1 MPTTEITDALELP
14 CEIASLV
21 EPRRSYLL
29 PRFLRPPPPAEPVT
43 DPNEIRRLYS
53 RYRPQILFWSTVG
66 YGTFYFVRKNLSI
79 AMPVMQR
86 QLGLSKSS
94 LGLILT
100 LHGLIYGGSKFAS
113 GFAADRANARVF
125 MATALL
131 VSAAINVCFGW
142 SASLVSFGLLWMLNG
157 FFQGMGYP
165 PCARLLTH
173 WFAPKELASKMSLWN
188 ASHSLGGGAIVVLCD
203 YLVQRFD
210 SWRICFFVPAGI
222 ALGMSALLYAF
233 LRDTPESVG
242 LPEIEGTHVPG
253 GDTAGD
259 SPEQFKEFLWNRV
272 FSNRY
277 IWLVSAANFFVY
289 TIRFA
294 VFDWG
299 PTLLKEAKGIELVGA
314 GWMVAGFEVAG
325 LAGMITTGFLTDRC
339 FGGRGVPL
347 SLASM
352 LLCALS
358 VYLFWIAPGQMVW
371 LNTALLMSAG
381 FFIYGPQALV
391 AVVVAN
397 LATKR
402 AAATAVGLTSI
413 FGYASTTLSGWGIGL
428 LVEHYGW
435 GPAFGCIIVAALI
448 GAVLFAAALPA
459 KAHGYD
465 DFRSGNR
472 AATTITCPPGA
483 TKTN

>member
-1 MPTTEITDALELP
+1 MPTTETLETPESSRDLP
-14 CEIASLV
+14 LPNAA
-21 EPRRSYLL
+21 RRAHLL
-29 PRFLRPPPPAEPVT
+29 PRFLRPPPPGEPIV
-43 DPNEIRRLYS
+43 DPDEIRREYAK
-53 RYRPQILFWSTVG
+53 YRPRILFWSTVG
-66 YGTFYFVRKNLSI
+66 YGSFYFVRKNLSI

-86 QLGLSKSS
+86 QLGLSKSH

-100 LHGLIYGGSKFAS
+100 LHGLIYGASKFAG

-125 MATALL
+125 MASALM
-131 VSAAINVCFGW
+131 VSAVINVCFGL
-142 SASLVSFGLLWMLNG
+142 SSSLVAFGLLWMLNG

-173 WFAPKELASKMSLWN
+173 WFSPKELATKMSFWN
-188 ASHSLGGGAIVVLCD
+188 ASHSLGGGAIVVLCG
-203 YLVQRFD
+203 YLVAHYD
-210 SWRICFFVPAGI
+210 SWRICFFVPSGI
-222 ALGMSALLYAF
+222 ALAMSALLFAF

-253 GDTAGD
+253 GDTSAD
-259 SPEQFKEFLWNRV
+259 SPAQFKRFLWERV
-272 FSNRY
+272 FSNKY

-299 PTLLKEAKGIELVGA
+299 PTLLKEVKGIELVNA

-325 LAGMITTGFLTDRC
+325 LAGMITTGFLTDRW

-347 SLASM
+347 SLLSM
-352 LLCALS
+352 LLCGLS
-358 VYLFWIAPGQMVW
+358 VYFFWIAPANMVW

-381 FFIYGPQALV
+381 FFVYGPQALV

-413 FGYASTTLSGWGIGL
+413 FGYASTALSGWGMGV

-435 GPAFGCIIVAALI
+435 EPAFACIIAAAI
-448 GAVLFAAALPA
+448 AGAILFAAALPA

-465 DFRSGNR
+465 DFRS
-472 AATTITCPPGA
+472 AE
-483 TKTN
+483 